1 MNNNKQKYLTSLDT
15 QKARYLIRKVATD
28 VAEKTGYTGELY
40 RDDRTE
46 IISVIPFSDGA
57 CSVLVSVGSRSS
69 IDVWLPSNN
78 NDATDR
84 NMRVRY
90 VLYTEE
96 WNDLLNEEFFYDYDE
111 FMTDYLY
118 PLKLIEEKE
127 KED

>member
-1 MNNNKQKYLTSLDT
+1 MNSNKQKYLTSLDT
-15 QKARYLIRKVATD
+15 QKARYLIRKVAND
-28 VAEKTGYTGELY
+28 VVEKTGYTGELY

-46 IISVIPFSDGA
+46 IISVIPFSDGT

-78 NDATDR
+78 NEATDR

-90 VLYTEE
+90 VLYSEG

-118 PLKLIEEKE
+118 PLKLTVNEEKE
-127 KED
+127 D

>member
-15 QKARYLIRKVATD
+15 QKARYLIRKVAND
-28 VAEKTGYTGELY
+28 VVEKTGYTGELF
-40 RDDRTE
+40 RDDKTE
-46 IISVIPFSDGA
+46 IISVIPFSDGTA
-57 CSVLVSVGSRSS
+57 SVLVSVGSRSS

-96 WNDLLNEEFFYDYDE
+96 WNYLLNEEFFYDYDE

-118 PLKLIEEKE
+118 PLKLTVNEEKE
-127 KED
+127 D